1 MSGYLDINYF
11 ATRIIKRNITD
22 DTVSDLELRCVGI
35 FNGECDR
42 IIDYPVFE
50 FKHRMTA
57 AWSKNN
63 LDLQLV
69 WKYTSSLSDG
79 NDEIE
84 YFTEKL
90 DAYSVVDLSGRY
102 SIRDNWMVTLGVKN
116 LLDEK
121 PQKLGS
127 NSWETALS
135 EVPSMS
141 NTYAEYYD
149 VFGRTWFLKA
159 SYNL

>member
-1 MSGYLDINYF
+1 M
-11 ATRIIKRNITD
+11 
-22 DTVSDLELRCVGI
+22 
-35 FNGECDR
+35 
-42 IIDYPVFE
+42 FE
-50 FKHRMTA
+50 FKHRTTA

-69 WKYTSSLSDG
+69 WKYTSALDDG
-79 NDEIE
+79 NDDIE

-90 DAYSVVDLSGRY
+90 DAYSVIDLSGRY
-102 SIRDNWMVTLGVKN
+102 SIRDNWMVTVGVKN
-116 LLDEK
+116 LLDKK

-127 NSWETALS
+127 NSWETALT